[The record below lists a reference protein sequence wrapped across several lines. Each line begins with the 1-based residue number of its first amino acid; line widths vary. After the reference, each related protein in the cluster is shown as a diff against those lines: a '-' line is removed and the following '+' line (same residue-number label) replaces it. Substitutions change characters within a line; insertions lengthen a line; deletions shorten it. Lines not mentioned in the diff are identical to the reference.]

1 MMMQFVYHFTKVD
14 NLKLPLLQEK
24 TVSPDRA

>member
-1 MMMQFVYHFTKVD
+1 MMMQFVYHFIKVD